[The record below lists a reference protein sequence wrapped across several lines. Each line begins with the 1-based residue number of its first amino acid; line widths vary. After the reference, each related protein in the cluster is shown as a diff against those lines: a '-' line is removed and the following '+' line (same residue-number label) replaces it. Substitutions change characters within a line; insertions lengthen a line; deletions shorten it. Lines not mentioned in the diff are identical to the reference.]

1 MNTEQKKRLRSLLIK
16 IGAALL
22 IGFGYALFVKFTGI
36 GIPCVFNLIT
46 GKLCPGCGISRM
58 FLALL
63 DFDIVGAAKYNLLIL
78 CLLPLG
84 IVLFVYKS
92 VVYIKNGTVAMSRL
106 ETVFYLAAFLLCI
119 AFTIIRNI

>member
-1 MNTEQKKRLRSLLIK
+1 M
-16 IGAALL
+16 L

-63 DFDIVGAAKYNLLIL
+63 DFDIVSAAKYNLLIL
-78 CLLPLG
+78 CLLPFG
-84 IVLFVYKS
+84 MALFVYKS
-92 VVYIKNGTVAMSRL
+92 VVYIKNGTVAMSRW